1 MSNSLK
7 INSYKVRPEN
17 SNQDCKTKSSRQF
30 SVKQSSDDIKFKF
43 SKCVLSCCR
52 SCSFCLFPRATTKE
66 RYKSLYSKDRNK
78 RCQRCFL
85 CKSMSFCPTCSKCPH
100 CCPKFGC
107 RGQATE
113 VLACLAHTGCES
125 KGGLNFEKG
134 IHATL
139 QNQTTSDQVPCDQ
152 EWLCSPG
159 EKQGLIPSID
169 RTHKQVGGRKSGDK
183 VLPGLLQP
191 PFSGTKIQP
200 QMEAYLGPQPSKP
213 ILETRHLQFR
223 RLPVRSSVR
232 SGFAHSGQM
241 GHSSAETTVHQR
253 QEKLLSQTVH
263 VSNRTPYCNRE
274 TGMGRLPPHE
284 TRSVA
289 PEATL
294 ACT

>member
-7 INSYKVRPEN
+7 ISSFQVGPEN
-17 SNQDCKTKSSRQF
+17 SSQDGKISRQF
-30 SVKQSSDDIKFKF
+30 SVKQSSDDTKFKF

-85 CKSMSFCPTCSKCPH
+85 CKSMSFCPTCSKCPQ

-107 RGQATE
+107 RGQVTE
-113 VLACLAHTGCES
+113 VLARLAHTGCES
-125 KGGLNFEKG
+125 KGGLNFERG

-139 QNQTTSDQVPCDQ
+139 QNQTTPDQVPCDQ

-159 EKQGLIPSID
+159 EKQGLVPSID
-169 RTHKQVGGRKSGDK
+169 RTHKQVGGRKGGDK
-183 VLPGLLQP
+183 VLSGLLQP

-213 ILETRHLQFR
+213 ILETRHLQDGN
-223 RLPVRSSVR
+223 
-232 SGFAHSGQM
+232 SGNNK
-241 GHSSAETTVHQR
+241 V
-253 QEKLLSQTVH
+253 
-263 VSNRTPYCNRE
+263 VSPKR
-274 TGMGRLPPHE
+274 GMGNVAGLQRCLFSHPHQSAVSEVPQVFSRKEGFNLRPFLSVSPQLLWNLP
-284 TRSVA
+284 R
-289 PEATL
+289 
-294 ACT
+294 